1 MSSST
6 VTNLL
11 LLGSGSDPLS
21 ERGVTCAGE
30 IPAASDPDLVARA
43 KAARAAIEASIETA
57 RLLELESRSPVTRL
71 ETLAMAASSVNSTGG
86 YGLLSYT
93 DALMRA
99 ATPPGAN
106 PQAYTPFEK
115 ALLRHNLEF
124 VAQRLVKQKSTGPL
138 NQFIVDKMTSLES

>member
-43 KAARAAIEASIETA
+43 KVARAAGHYTA
-57 RLLELESRSPVTRL
+57 RLPIARNQLTPHDWIV
-71 ETLAMAASSVNSTGG
+71 AASDGG
-86 YGLLSYT
+86 HV
-93 DALMRA
+93 
-99 ATPPGAN
+99 
-106 PQAYTPFEK
+106 E
-115 ALLRHNLEF
+115 H
-124 VAQRLVKQKSTGPL
+124 QRQ
-138 NQFIVDKMTSLES
+138 